1 MKYTVLGATGFIGS
15 HVAALARSLG
25 HEVVCPGR
33 DDNLDGQHLGHA
45 IYSIGITADFRRR
58 PHDTVT
64 AHVTKLQEVLT
75 RTSFDSLVYLSSTR
89 VYARCASP
97 DEHFDSATRSEL
109 LPDSRSCSLPSAGRV
124 REEGSVA
131 SQFHLLPP
139 SPALPAEGREN
150 ESPNYGKLFLA
161 SPPAHP
167 WPGISEETAIPVLP
181 SDFSDLYNLSKLMGE
196 SIALASSPRVR
207 VARLSNVVGPDFDSD
222 NFILSVIRDCVRN
235 GHVELKTSLDSA
247 KDYVSVDDVAAL
259 LLQLG
264 PTGSHSIYNVA
275 SGVNTTHGEITRE
288 LTQLTGATVSV
299 ADASPTITFPRID
312 IRRAASEFH
321 FTPRRLEGLL
331 PALIAGLRT
340 HLEHQPAA

>member
-1 MKYTVLGATGFIGS
+1 MQTTFAPITLLSHILFMNYTVLGATGFIGS

-25 HEVVCPGR
+25 HEVCCPGR

-64 AHVTKLQEVLT
+64 AHVTKLQEILT

-97 DEHFDSATRSEL
+97 
-109 LPDSRSCSLPSAGRV
+109 
-124 REEGSVA
+124 EES
-131 SQFHLLPP
+131 SDT
-139 SPALPAEGREN
+139 
-150 ESPNYGKLFLA
+150 
-161 SPPAHP
+161 
-167 WPGISEETAIPVLP
+167 WPGVSEATAIPVLP
-181 SDFSDLYNLSKLMGE
+181 TDFSDLYNLSKLMGE
-196 SIALASSPRVR
+196 SIALMSSPRVK
-207 VARLSNVVGPDFDSD
+207 VARLSNVIGADYDSD
-222 NFILSVIRDCVRN
+222 NFILSVIRDGVRN

-247 KDYVSVDDVAAL
+247 KDYVSVDDVASL

-264 PTGSHSIYNVA
+264 PTGKHSIYNVA
-275 SGVNTTHGEITRE
+275 SGANTTHGEITRE
-288 LTQLTGATVSV
+288 LTQLTGATVTV

-312 IRRAASEFH
+312 ICRAATEFH

-331 PALIAGLRT
+331 PALVTGLRT
-340 HLEHQPAA
+340 HLQSQSST

>member
-97 DEHFDSATRSEL
+97 DELSE
-109 LPDSRSCSLPSAGRV
+109 R
-124 REEGSVA
+124 A
-131 SQFHLLPP
+131 S
-139 SPALPAEGREN
+139 S
-150 ESPNYGKLFLA
+150 
-161 SPPAHP
+161 
-167 WPGISEETAIPVLP
+167 WPGVSEETAIPVMP
-181 SDFSDLYNLSKLMGE
+181 TDFSDLYNLSKLMGE

-207 VARLSNVVGPDFDSD
+207 VARLANVVGPDFDSD

-235 GHVELKTSLDSA
+235 GRVELKTALDSA
-247 KDYVSVDDVAAL
+247 KDYVAVEDVAAL

-264 PTGSHSIYNVA
+264 PAGSHSVYNVA
-275 SGVNTTHGEITRE
+275 SGVNTTHGEIVRA

-299 ADASPTITFPRID
+299 AETSPTITFPRID
-312 IRRAASEFH
+312 IRRAATEFH
-321 FTPRRLEGLL
+321 FTPRLVGGLL
-331 PALIAGLRT
+331 PALVAGLRK
-340 HLEHQPAA
+340 HLEYQPAA

>member
-33 DDNLDGQHLGHA
+33 DENLEGQHLGHA

-75 RTSFDSLVYLSSTR
+75 CTSFDSLVYLSSTR
-89 VYARCASP
+89 VYARCVS
-97 DEHFDSATRSEL
+97 
-109 LPDSRSCSLPSAGRV
+109 
-124 REEGSVA
+124 
-131 SQFHLLPP
+131 
-139 SPALPAEGREN
+139 PAEG
-150 ESPNYGKLFLA
+150 SDAWL
-161 SPPAHP
+161 
-167 WPGISEETAIPVLP
+167 GISEEAEIPVLP
-181 SDFSDLYNLSKLMGE
+181 TDFSDLYNLSKLMGE
-196 SIALASSPRVR
+196 SIALASSPRVK
-207 VARLSNVVGPDFDSD
+207 VARLSNVVGPDFNSD
-222 NFILSVIRDCVRN
+222 NFILSVIRNCIRDGR
-235 GHVELKTSLDSA
+235 VELKTSLNSA

-264 PTGSHSIYNVA
+264 PAGKHSVYNVA
-275 SGVNTTHGEITRE
+275 SGANTTHGEITHE

-299 ADASPTITFPRID
+299 AEASPTITFPRID
-312 IRRAASEFH
+312 IRRAVNELN

-331 PALIAGLRT
+331 PTLVARLRT
-340 HLEHQPAA
+340 HLQSQTPT

>member
-64 AHVTKLQEVLT
+64 AHVTKFQEVLT

-89 VYARCASP
+89 VYARCANS
-97 DEHFDSATRSEL
+97 
-109 LPDSRSCSLPSAGRV
+109 
-124 REEGSVA
+124 EEGSDT
-131 SQFHLLPP
+131 
-139 SPALPAEGREN
+139 
-150 ESPNYGKLFLA
+150 
-161 SPPAHP
+161 

-181 SDFSDLYNLSKLMGE
+181 TDFSDLYNLSKLMGE
-196 SIALASSPRVR
+196 SIALASSARVK
-207 VARLSNVVGPDFDSD
+207 VARLSNVIGADFDSD
-222 NFILSVIRDCVRN
+222 NFILSVIRDCIRK

-264 PTGSHSIYNVA
+264 PAGNHSVYNVA

-312 IRRAASEFH
+312 ISRATNELN
-321 FTPRRLEGLL
+321 FTPQRLERLL
-331 PALIAGLRT
+331 PALVAGLRT
-340 HLEHQPAA
+340 HLQSQTPT

>member
-33 DDNLDGQHLGHA
+33 DENLDGQHLGHA

-89 VYARCASP
+89 VYARCVS
-97 DEHFDSATRSEL
+97 
-109 LPDSRSCSLPSAGRV
+109 
-124 REEGSVA
+124 
-131 SQFHLLPP
+131 
-139 SPALPAEGREN
+139 PAEG
-150 ESPNYGKLFLA
+150 SDTWL
-161 SPPAHP
+161 
-167 WPGISEETAIPVLP
+167 GISEETEIPVLP
-181 SDFSDLYNLSKLMGE
+181 TDFSDLYNLSKLMGE
-196 SIALASSPRVR
+196 SIALASSPRAK

-222 NFILSVIRDCVRN
+222 NFILSVIRDCIRD
-235 GHVELKTSLDSA
+235 GRVELKTSLNSA

-264 PTGSHSIYNVA
+264 PVGSHSVYNVA
-275 SGVNTTHGEITRE
+275 SGANTTHGEIARE
-288 LTQLTGATVSV
+288 LACLTGATVSV

-312 IRRAASEFH
+312 ISRATTEFH
-321 FTPRRLEGLL
+321 FTPRRLAGLL
-331 PALIAGLRT
+331 PALVAGLRT

>member
-1 MKYTVLGATGFIGS
+1 MQTTFAPITLLRHLSFMKYTVLGATGFIGS
-15 HVAALARSLG
+15 HVAALARSFG
-25 HEVVCPGR
+25 HEVCCPGR
-33 DDNLDGQHLGHA
+33 ADNLDGLHLGHA

-97 DEHFDSATRSEL
+97 
-109 LPDSRSCSLPSAGRV
+109 
-124 REEGSVA
+124 EES
-131 SQFHLLPP
+131 SDT
-139 SPALPAEGREN
+139 
-150 ESPNYGKLFLA
+150 
-161 SPPAHP
+161 

-181 SDFSDLYNLSKLMGE
+181 TDFSDLYNLSKLMGE
-196 SIALASSPRVR
+196 SIALASSPRVK
-207 VARLSNVVGPDFDSD
+207 VARLSNVIGADFDSD
-222 NFILSVIRDCVRN
+222 NFILSVIRDCVRK

-247 KDYVSVDDVAAL
+247 KDYVSVDDVASL

-264 PTGSHSIYNVA
+264 PTGKHSVYNVA

-299 ADASPTITFPRID
+299 ADGSPTITFPRID
-312 IRRAASEFH
+312 ISRAASELN
-321 FTPRRLEGLL
+321 FTPRCLEGLL
-331 PALIAGLRT
+331 PALVAGLRT